1 MDNLTMT
8 SRFVI
13 ETLMTRLEIDY
24 LAVEDIDKIVII
36 FNRDSES
43 AMDDTVK
50 IFTAGREVAYVIH
63 DLVSEEFFE
72 LLDKKITELDVL
84 DH

>member
-50 IFTAGREVAYVIH
+50 IFTAGREVAYVIY